1 MKRLLIFMITILTC
15 LMMYG
20 NVYAAESG
28 TNGTCSWVIDDNGVL
43 TISPTDGVSGTF
55 AYAATSGN
63 GPWFNYRS
71 DIKKVVV
78 NPGVKAGTSCFRL
91 FYCFSNCTEMDL
103 NNLDTSNVTN
113 MNSMFNGCNILTSLD
128 VSGFDTSKVTTM
140 YRMFYICKNLTSL
153 DVSRFDTGNVTT
165 MYQMF
170 YGCSKLTSLDVSKF
184 NTGNVTNM
192 SSMFESC
199 SKLTSLDVSGFDTSN
214 VTTMSSMFSSCS
226 KLPSLDVSKFDTGNV
241 TNMYCMFSGC
251 KNLTSLD
258 VSKFD
263 TGNVTNMYC
272 MFYGCSSL
280 TSLDV
285 SRFNTSNVT
294 RLDSMFSNCS
304 NLQEVDLGENFS
316 FKGRNITSTSKQAA
330 LPTPP
335 SATTTQKWIREDE
348 AYGPYTPAELRDNY
362 ASEMAGKWIWKEKP
376 INYTVKFLPPDNEN
390 YGGSMVDQKINAEEV
405 GTLNENSFYRF
416 NYHFDHWDNSNGN
429 TYEDKASIPANTFKA
444 GDVLTLTAVFEKNDN
459 RLVFTDGEA
468 EVMIRAGEKI
478 SLPTLPGG
486 TTYQVYEETPSGW
499 QMVEQTGAAGIIPA
513 NGVADSSFVNEYVPG
528 TATISLIAQ
537 KTLDGRA
544 PSDGQFTFELL
555 QGDEVVQTVSNNAA
569 GMVTFDQLVFKQP
582 GTFIYKIREVRGED
596 ASISYDS
603 HVETITV
610 TVEDDGHGNLTA
622 TKSIGDTV
630 PSFEN
635 ETKPGTLQV
644 SKEAAGGTGE
654 DVFTFE
660 ITLTDDYGR
669 SLDDISILG
678 AAE

>member
-1 MKRLLIFMITILTC
+1 MRKVLCRFLFAVMC
-15 LMMYG
+15 FFVMMCVG
-20 NVYAAESG
+20 GNTNVYAAKSG
-28 TNGTCSWVIDDNGVL
+28 TSGSCSWVIDDDGVL
-43 TISPTDGVSGTF
+43 TITPSDGVSGTLRSSS
-55 AYAATSGN
+55 TSGN
-63 GPWFNYRS
+63 GPWYNYRLR
-71 DIKKVVV
+71 IKKVVV
-78 NPGVKAGTSCFRL
+78 NPGVKAGKSCYRL
-91 FYCFSNCTEMDL
+91 FYTFSNCTEMNL
-103 NNLDTSNVTN
+103 SNLDTSNVTN
-113 MNSMFNGCNILTSLD
+113 MSSIFSNCSSLTNLDVSRFDTSNVKSMQSMFDGCKGLTNLDVSRFDTSNVTDMYQMFYNCSGLTNLDVSKFDTSNVTTMTYMFNNCKNLTSLD
-128 VSGFDTSKVTTM
+128 VSKFDTSNVTTM
-140 YRMFYICKNLTSL
+140 TYMFNNCKNLTSL
-153 DVSRFDTGNVTT
+153 DVSRFDTG
-165 MYQMF
+165 
-170 YGCSKLTSLDVSKF
+170 K
-184 NTGNVTNM
+184 VTNM
-192 SSMFESC
+192 YAMFANC
-199 SKLTSLDVSGFDTSN
+199 SGLTSLDVSGFDTSKVMN
-214 VTTMSSMFSSCS
+214 MSSMFSDCS
-226 KLPSLDVSKFDTGNV
+226 KL
-241 TNMYCMFSGC
+241 
-251 KNLTSLD
+251 
-258 VSKFD
+258 
-263 TGNVTNMYC
+263 
-272 MFYGCSSL
+272 
-280 TSLDV
+280 
-285 SRFNTSNVT
+285 
-294 RLDSMFSNCS
+294 
-304 NLQEVDLGENFS
+304 QEIELGKKFS
-316 FKGRNITSTSKQAA
+316 FKGKNITSTTNQAI

-335 SATTTQKWIREDE
+335 SATTTQKWIRDDE
-348 AYGPYTPAELRDNY
+348 AYGPYTPAELRNNY
-362 ASEMAGKWIWKEKP
+362 TSEMAGKWIWQEKP

-390 YGGSMVDQKINAEEV
+390 YGGSMVDQKIKAEEV

-416 NYHFDHWDNSNGN
+416 NYHFDHWDNSNGK